1 MTQVH
6 MMCEGGVY
14 HLHFWCI
21 LYKPHRIWYPKETYN
36 KGEEICKGCC
46 MLVNDVAY
54 RADFQ
59 CTREPTTTYL
69 SRFAVPR
76 GTGGFFNSHPADIP
90 VKEQKKIADLF
101 GWLHGGEIKAERKH
115 AKKTVKASKERTD
128 IHGTEE
134 GTLTRVF
141 YENPVAEKLGEPEAQ
156 VGTPEVKSRFELTFG
171 SLPPVANGMPKVSEG
186 TVRGNNTPVHGT
198 IPDKAMPEVRSADNV
213 QSDRKQPVAC
223 VRAVFEPSMKEEYD
237 PSYKE
242 TTAHA
247 CITCKCGTK
256 VWYGCAKRHL
266 TRPKYCASCTRT
278 EAVKVASRYEG
289 SVDAAELQRIMDWE
303 LRRVITR

>member
-1 MTQVH
+1 
-6 MMCEGGVY
+6 
-14 HLHFWCI
+14 
-21 LYKPHRIWYPKETYN
+21 
-36 KGEEICKGCC
+36 
-46 MLVNDVAY
+46 
-54 RADFQ
+54 
-59 CTREPTTTYL
+59 
-69 SRFAVPR
+69 VPR
-76 GTGGFFNSHPADIP
+76 GTGGFFNSHPVDIP

-128 IHGTEE
+128 IHGTKD

-278 EAVKVASRYEG
+278 EVVKIASRYERT
-289 SVDAAELQRIMDWE
+289 VDAAELQRIMDWE